1 MDGGEAPDPTGVS
14 QVVDTPPEQDAAEST
29 QMTGEEIEDDGKD
42 QDVSTLAKC
51 LPLPPPSIAAPTAEE
66 CSSARTMPDSSFCSP
81 EEARSGSIS
90 PSGGLLLPSA
100 SGWHI
105 AGKRSSATPSVT
117 AATKRAR
124 IDSGGPPM
132 VSSPTSKLSF
142 NVTSL
147 INKSKS
153 DAQDAQVESDDD
165 DNCEIMEE
173 VPAGDEDEEL
183 DETLIEKF
191 KQNQN
196 LLSKLAKKIGA
207 DVKIERRVKDEAI
220 ECAYVCTLPL
230 PFIN

>member
-1 MDGGEAPDPTGVS
+1 
-14 QVVDTPPEQDAAEST
+14 
-29 QMTGEEIEDDGKD
+29 
-42 QDVSTLAKC
+42 
-51 LPLPPPSIAAPTAEE
+51 
-66 CSSARTMPDSSFCSP
+66 
-81 EEARSGSIS
+81 
-90 PSGGLLLPSA
+90 
-100 SGWHI
+100 
-105 AGKRSSATPSVT
+105 
-117 AATKRAR
+117 
-124 IDSGGPPM
+124 M

-153 DAQDAQVESDDD
+153 DAQDAQVKSDDD
-165 DNCEIMEE
+165 CCLIMEE

-196 LLSKLAKKIGA
+196 LFSKLAKKIGA
-207 DVKIERRVKDEAI
+207 DVKIECRVKDEAI